1 MKADWRALFAT
12 TACKRALPTL
22 TVVCNGQQAGAEIL
36 IDDFDPEVQ
45 AQQTL
50 RQKAA
55 DAERHAAR
63 MLQQKKV

>member
-1 MKADWRALFAT
+1 MQQIFQL
-12 TACKRALPTL
+12 TL
-22 TVVCNGQQAGAEIL
+22 IVDGNAQQAGAEIL

-45 AQQTL
+45 AQKTL

-55 DAERHAAR
+55 DAEGHAAR